1 MVDKVGESTR
11 VLSERKADESY
22 CNTFLPGDDGLTGP
36 LQGGSTTLDRPGAA
50 QYNVKPYVIT
60 LQTITN

>member
-36 LQGGSTTLDRPGAA
+36 LPGGSTTLDRPGAA
-50 QYNVKPYVIT
+50 QYNVKP
-60 LQTITN
+60 